1 MVRVSG
7 PAAPDICAAL
17 IGFLPPPRV
26 ARVAVFTDAAGVPI
40 DRGLC
45 LYFPAPH
52 SFTGEHVLELHGHGG
67 PLVMDLLLV
76 RVIELGARQAR
87 PGEFSQRAYLND
99 KLDLA
104 QAEAVADL
112 IDASSAAAVRAALRS
127 LDGVFSRQVHAL
139 VDRLTALRV
148 QIEAGLDFPDEEL
161 DLFADGRIA
170 AESHALAHDLH
181 ALVGRA
187 GEGSLLREGLTV
199 VLAGAPNVGKSSLLN
214 ALTEREAAIVTAI
227 PGTTRDVLRE
237 HLAIDGLPLHLVD
250 TAGLRDSDDPV
261 EREGIRRA
269 RAEIDRAD
277 HLLFVTE
284 AGDPQTPPAELLG
297 EARAFTRVI
306 NKIDLAGEAPRSET
320 HTAWTDIYLSAL
332 SGAGLDLLRERIKA
346 AVGFHTGEGLFSARR
361 RHVEALRQAADC
373 ASRGVELLVGGSGA
387 EFAAEE
393 LRLAQQALGEITG
406 AVSSDDLLGR
416 IFSTFCIGK

>member
-7 PAAPDICAAL
+7 PAVPAIAAAL
-17 IGFLPPPRV
+17 IGSLPPPRV
-26 ARVAVFTDAAGVPI
+26 ARVAVFTDAAGEPI

-45 LYFPAPH
+45 LYFPAPQ

-67 PLVMDLLLV
+67 PVVMDLLLA
-76 RVIELGARQAR
+76 RVMELGARQAQ

-112 IDASSAAAVRAALRS
+112 IDAASAAAARAALRS
-127 LDGVFSRQVHAL
+127 LDGAFSQQVHAL
-139 VDRLTALRV
+139 VERLTRLRV

-161 DLFADGRIA
+161 DLFADGRLA
-170 AESHALAHDLH
+170 AEVSGLADDLR
-181 ALVGRA
+181 ALVQRA
-187 GEGSLLREGLTV
+187 GEGRLLREGLTV

-214 ALTEREAAIVTAI
+214 ALAEREAAIVTAI
-227 PGTTRDVLRE
+227 PGTTRDVLHE

-261 EREGIRRA
+261 EQEGIRRA
-269 RAEIDRAD
+269 RAQIERAD

-284 AGDPQTPPAELLG
+284 SSNPQDPPAELLG
-297 EARAFTRVI
+297 QARVVTRVV
-306 NKIDLAGEAPRSET
+306 NKIDLADETPRAET
-320 HTAWTDIYLSAL
+320 QAAWTDVYLSAR
-332 SGAGLDLLRERIKA
+332 SGAGLDLLRGRIKTA
-346 AVGFHTGEGLFSARR
+346 AGFHAGEGQFSARR
-361 RHVEALRQAADC
+361 RHVEALRQALDC
-373 ASRGVELLVGGSGA
+373 AGRGAELLTRGAGA
-387 EFAAEE
+387 ELAAEE